1 MFQSKQLRLT
11 KNWTEINI
19 KYAKANAVLGDIPKV
34 TLSSKVLG
42 DLDQFMIY
50 QDMSLED
57 VSEREGEMAFPESV
71 VQYLR
76 GEIDPPSRVFV

>member
-1 MFQSKQLRLT
+1 MK
-11 KNWTEINI
+11 KKWKEINR
-19 KYAKANAVLGDIPKV
+19 KYAKANVVLGDIPKV

-57 VSEREGEMAFPESV
+57 VSEREGKMAFPESV

-76 GEIDPPSRVFV
+76 GEIDAPSRVFV